1 MRYCELSQDLQVEFD
16 NVLDSTSLPHW
27 MEIKV
32 IDDIKLKTDLYQVKK
47 ANDLISFFA
56 DSDVNIVI
64 VVSEDTLYELPIEY
78 RALAFEEMLTG
89 ISVDENDTIKI
100 SSPDISTF
108 SGMLVKHGN
117 EKVIQLKESVKSI
130 FQQRDEKEKQEKA
143 SAKLVKKK
151 N

>member
-89 ISVDENDTIKI
+89 ISVDENDRIKI